1 MKDFITESQSEFRE
15 ELIRSLESAATKRH
29 LAFLENSKY
38 GDLYGGKSLT
48 ASWEIYDEFDPTS
61 RAILI
66 AKFQQTSGTTEEKI
80 PFEVIRALEFLL
92 SNKSFK
98 KVWIVLGGFGWNE
111 NFINFIEKRL
121 HLWIPEMV
129 GRVQII
135 VRKSE
140 YTLTDFS
147 IF

>member
-1 MKDFITESQSEFRE
+1 MKDFITETQTEFRKE
-15 ELIRSLESAATKRH
+15 IIRSLEFAAAKRH
-29 LAFLENSKY
+29 LACLENSKY

-80 PFEVIRALEFLL
+80 PFEVIRALEFLS
-92 SNKSFK
+92 SNDNFK
-98 KVWIVLGGFGWNE
+98 KVWIVLGGHGWNE
-111 NFINFIEKRL
+111 NFIDFIEKRL

-135 VRKSE
+135 VSKNE
-140 YTLTDFS
+140 YTSTDFS
-147 IF
+147 NF